1 MRTIT
6 WSALPRFRSAS
17 LPAALLATLLAG
29 CAQVPGAPSG
39 AAPAAS
45 AALDGLPATFESTQ
59 ACCVKVTLTLR
70 PDGAYTVRQILGPSE
85 FYDFGR
91 WQFSAAD
98 GLLFLEGG
106 RDSLRYLLPAPD
118 TLKAQDGAQGGDLKR
133 KPAVESLRGPFRLT
147 GLYDGT
153 TFKECRTGLAWPVD
167 DSRAGG
173 SLKDDYRRSAP
184 GMKGRPALVAIDVRF
199 DQEGGREE
207 VHIQRLPAILDAS
220 ACP

>member
-1 MRTIT
+1 
-6 WSALPRFRSAS
+6 LPRFSSAS
-17 LPAALLATLLAG
+17 LLAASLALLATG
-29 CAQVPGAPSG
+29 CAQPPGAPSG
-39 AAPAAS
+39 AAPAAN
-45 AALDGLPATFESTQ
+45 AALDGLPASFESTQ

-70 PDGAYTVRQILGPSE
+70 PDGAYAVRQILGPSE

-91 WQFSAAD
+91 WQLSAAD

-106 RDSLRYLLPAPD
+106 RDSLRYLVPAPD
-118 TLKAQDGAQGGDLKR
+118 TLKAQDGTQGGDLKR
-133 KPAVESLRGPFRLT
+133 KAQVESLRGPFRLT
-147 GLYDGT
+147 GLYDGS

-173 SLKDDYRRSAP
+173 GLKADYRKSAP
-184 GMKGRPALVAIDVRF
+184 GMQGKPALVAIDARF

-207 VHIQRLPAILDAS
+207 VHIQRLPAILAAT